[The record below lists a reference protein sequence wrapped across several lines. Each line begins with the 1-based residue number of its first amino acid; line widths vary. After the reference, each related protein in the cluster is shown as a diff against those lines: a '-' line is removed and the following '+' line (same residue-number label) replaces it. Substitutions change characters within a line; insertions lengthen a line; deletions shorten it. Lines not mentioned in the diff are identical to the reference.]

1 MRTFIT
7 LAFLVGATPVFAGA
21 IDGTYSTVSEADC
34 DSELLLR
41 IDGTGNHSTTC
52 SPESS
57 SGSYETERVNISWQ
71 IQGYLVTVH
80 MNSKSYVLT
89 YNSSLP
95 CSSFGKEGAGPGLV
109 GLGSKYWRTPLE
121 CK

>member
-71 IQGYLVTVH
+71 IQTRPRRGL
-80 MNSKSYVLT
+80 MAFASLSSMMRRFNGNSDRHADPSGLSRDSACAEGGV
-89 YNSSLP
+89 N
-95 CSSFGKEGAGPGLV
+95 GKAE
-109 GLGSKYWRTPLE
+109 
-121 CK
+121 